1 MLKSGAPDDGA
12 YAHGVASTA
21 DGPRRTPRPHE
32 RGGTGMISTNDLHN
46 GVTLDM
52 DGDVY
57 AVVEFQHVKPGKG
70 SAFVRTKLKNVR
82 TGAVVDRTFNAGE
95 KVPRAQVD
103 KREVQYLYG
112 SGDDFAFMDTETYE
126 QYTVPRSELGDSPNF
141 MIENM
146 TLSLLF
152 YNGQVLGVD
161 LPNSMTLKIVETDPG
176 LKGDTAA
183 GGTKPAKL
191 ETGYV
196 VKVPLFVNSGD
207 SIIVDTRTGQ
217 YLSRG

>member
-1 MLKSGAPDDGA
+1 
-12 YAHGVASTA
+12 
-21 DGPRRTPRPHE
+21 
-32 RGGTGMISTNDLHN
+32 MISTNDLHN

>member
-1 MLKSGAPDDGA
+1 
-12 YAHGVASTA
+12 
-21 DGPRRTPRPHE
+21 
-32 RGGTGMISTNDLHN
+32 MISTNDLHN

-103 KREVQYLYG
+103 KREVQYLYA
-112 SGDDFAFMDTETYE
+112 SGEDFSFMDTETYE
-126 QYTVPRSELGDSPNF
+126 QYTVPRNELGDSPNF

-152 YNGQVLGVD
+152 YGGQVLGVD

-196 VKVPLFVNSGD
+196 VKVPLFVNNED

>member
-1 MLKSGAPDDGA
+1 
-12 YAHGVASTA
+12 
-21 DGPRRTPRPHE
+21 
-32 RGGTGMISTNDLHN
+32 MISTNDLHN
-46 GVTLDM
+46 GVTLDI

-82 TGAVVDRTFNAGE
+82 TGAVIDRTFNAGE

-103 KREVQYLYG
+103 KREVQFLYA
-112 SGDDFAFMDTETYE
+112 SGDEYSFMDTETYE
-126 QYTVPRSELGDSPNF
+126 QYTVPSAQLGDAPNF

-152 YNGQVLGVD
+152 YNGQVIGVD
-161 LPNSMTLKIVETDPG
+161 LPNSITLKIVETDPG
-176 LKGDTAA
+176 LKGDTAT

-196 VKVPLFVNSGD
+196 VRVPLFVNQGD
-207 SIIVDTRTGQ
+207 SIVVDTRTGQ
-217 YLSRG
+217 YLSRA

>member
-1 MLKSGAPDDGA
+1 
-12 YAHGVASTA
+12 
-21 DGPRRTPRPHE
+21 
-32 RGGTGMISTNDLHN
+32 MISTNDLHN

-52 DGDVY
+52 DGEVF

-103 KREVQYLYG
+103 KREVQYLYA
-112 SGDDFAFMDTETYE
+112 SGDEFSFMDTETYE
-126 QYTVPRSELGDSPNF
+126 QYAVPRSQLGDSPHF

-152 YNGQVLGVD
+152 YGGQVIGVD

-196 VKVPLFVNSGD
+196 VKVPLFVNNED